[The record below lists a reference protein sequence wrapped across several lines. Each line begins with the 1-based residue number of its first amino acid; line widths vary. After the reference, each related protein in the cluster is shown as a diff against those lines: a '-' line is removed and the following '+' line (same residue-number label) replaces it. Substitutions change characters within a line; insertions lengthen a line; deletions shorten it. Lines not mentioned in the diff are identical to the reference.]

1 MKSNWTKLEGSVGEL
16 TAEFTGAEWK
26 KAQEEAFN
34 KLAKNVKLDGFRP
47 GKAPAALIKK
57 RIPTATMLQEALEI
71 ILSKEYAALLQENN
85 VEPIAQPELSVDSID
100 EEKCAVK
107 FKVTVKP
114 EVTLGQY
121 KDLDIKKAAVRV
133 TQKEIQAELETL
145 RNEFAVLET
154 KEEGTVENGDTA
166 VIDFEGFLDG
176 VAFEGGK
183 GESHPLEIGSGSFIP
198 GFEEQV
204 IGMNTNETK
213 DITVTFPEEYQAP
226 ELAGKEVVFKVT
238 VHEIKRKILP
248 ELDDELAKDTN
259 IEKVETLKDLE
270 AHVKA
275 QLKSQKTTKAEN
287 EYSEALFKQV
297 VENATVDVPEVMV
310 EQEMQQMLQEIM
322 GNLQQQGLDFET
334 FKAIT
339 GKTTEDIKE
348 EIKEQ
353 AESRVKL
360 NLVLAEIV
368 KAEKLEVTEEEMNQE
383 LENIANYYGKDVEE
397 VKTVFAGQMGAIASD
412 ILNRKAIKVI
422 KGE

>member
-16 TAEFTGAEWK
+16 TAEFSGDVW
-26 KAQEEAFN
+26 AQAQKTAFD
-34 KLAKNVKLDGFRP
+34 KLAKNVKIDGFRP
-47 GKAPAALIKK
+47 GKAPAAMVKS
-57 RIPTATMLQEALEI
+57 RIPTASMLQEALETV
-71 ILSKEYAALLQENN
+71 LSKEYPTLLADNN
-85 VEPIAQPELSVDSID
+85 VEPIAQPELSVESMDK
-100 EEKCAVK
+100 EKAVVK
-107 FKVTVKP
+107 FKITVKP

-121 KDLDIKKAAVRV
+121 KDLDIKKAGVRV
-133 TQKEIQAELETL
+133 TQKEIAAEIEVL
-145 RNEFAVLET
+145 RNEFAVLEA
-154 KEEGTVENGDTA
+154 KEGTVENGDTA

-176 VAFEGGK
+176 VAFEGGQ

-198 GFEEQV
+198 GFEEQL
-204 IGMNTNETK
+204 IGMGVEETK

-226 ELAGKEVVFKVT
+226 DLAGKEVVFKVT
-238 VHEIKRKILP
+238 VHEIKAKTLP
-248 ELDDELAKDTN
+248 EIDDELAKDTS
-259 IEKVETLKDLE
+259 IEGVETLKDLE

-275 QLKSQKTTKAEN
+275 KLKEQKTTTAEN
-287 EYSEALFKQV
+287 EYSEALFKTV

-339 GKTTEDIKE
+339 GKSTEDIKE

-353 AESRVKL
+353 ASSRVAL

-368 KAEKLEVTEEEMNQE
+368 KAENLEVSEEELNEE
-383 LENIANYYGKDVEE
+383 LNTIASYYGKEVEE
-397 VKTVFAGQMGAIASD
+397 IKTIFGGQMSAIASD
-412 ILNRKAIKVI
+412 ILNRKAINVI